1 MRIALIDDDATTNF
15 INKNKLKKQVENC
28 EVFPFSNGK
37 EAIDF
42 LEAGNKLDVA
52 LLDMNMPVM
61 NGLEFLKFHS
71 ELPEDKRITRVFLF
85 VEQNV
90 DETFK
95 EKFELF
101 QVFKKPLT
109 SQIIDLITNDKP

>member
-15 INKNKLKKQVENC
+15 INKSKLVKQVEEC

-42 LEAGNKLDVA
+42 LSSGKKIDVA

-61 NGLEFLKFHS
+61 KHLRKNLNCFKFLKN
-71 ELPEDKRITRVFLF
+71 LLLLK
-85 VEQNV
+85 
-90 DETFK
+90 
-95 EKFELF
+95 
-101 QVFKKPLT
+101 
-109 SQIIDLITNDKP
+109 

>member
-15 INKNKLKKQVENC
+15 INKSKLKKHVANC
-28 EVFPFSNGK
+28 EVFSFSNGK

-42 LEAGNKLDVA
+42 LTSGNKLDVA

-61 NGLEFLKFHS
+61 NGLEFLKTHA
-71 ELPEDKRITRVFLF
+71 ELPENQRISRVFLF

-90 DETFK
+90 DEIFK
-95 EKFELF
+95 EKFKLF

-109 SQIIDLITNDKP
+109 SEIIDLITHD

>member
-15 INKNKLKKQVENC
+15 INKSKLVKQVEEC

-42 LEAGNKLDVA
+42 LSSGKKIDVA

-61 NGLEFLKFHS
+61 NGLEFLKTHS
-71 ELPEDKRITRVFLF
+71 ELPEEQRISKVFLF

-109 SQIIDLITNDKP
+109 PEIIDLITYD

>member
-15 INKNKLKKQVENC
+15 INKSKLVKQVEKC

-42 LEAGNKLDVA
+42 LASGNKIDAA

-61 NGLEFLKFHS
+61 NGLEFLKAHS
-71 ELPEDKRITRVFLF
+71 ELPEDKKITKVFLF

-95 EKFELF
+95 EKFKLF

-109 SQIIDLITNDKP
+109 AEIIDLITND

>member
-1 MRIALIDDDATTNF
+1 MKIALIDDDATTNY
-15 INKNKLKKQVENC
+15 INKSKLVKQVEGC
-28 EVFPFSNGK
+28 EVFSFSNGK

-42 LEAGNKLDVA
+42 LSSGNKIDVA

-61 NGLEFLKFHS
+61 NGLEFLKTHA
-71 ELPEDKRITRVFLF
+71 ELPENQRINKVFLF

-101 QVFKKPLT
+101 QVLRKPLT
-109 SQIIDLITNDKP
+109 PEIIDLITHD